1 MKVASVSSMTNA
13 QRVAAFQDDT
23 QYRNHVMRSC
33 AAEYRD
39 IKILRAAGD
48 YMIKQ
53 TGAECEPLESQLM
66 ILEDIL
72 ASELRLKGF

>member
-1 MKVASVSSMTNA
+1 MKVAAVTSMTNG
-13 QRVAAFQDDT
+13 QRIEAFQHDT

-53 TGAECEPLESQLM
+53 TGDYCEPIESQIL

>member
-1 MKVASVSSMTNA
+1 MNVQAIQSLTNG
-13 QRVAAFQDDT
+13 QRIEMFQADT

-39 IKILRAAGD
+39 IKTLRAAGD

-53 TGAECEPLESQLM
+53 TGEYCEPIESQIL

>member
-1 MKVASVSSMTNA
+1 MKVASVTSMTNA
-13 QRVAAFQDDT
+13 QRIAAFQHDT

-53 TGAECEPLESQLM
+53 TGAECAPLESQLM

>member
-1 MKVASVSSMTNA
+1 MKVQTVPSMTNG
-13 QRVAAFQDDT
+13 QRIEAFQADT

-53 TGAECEPLESQLM
+53 TGEYCEPIESQIL